1 MTAERKTSHAPNQ
14 GFSLDRQIGH
24 VLRRAYQTANAHL
37 LKQLKHYDLMPQQFA
52 TLVRLRELGATSQ
65 NRLGEAVDMPR
76 ANIHTMVERLQRRG
90 LVATVA
96 DPSDGRR
103 RVVNLTEQGRTL
115 LEELCPIAEESN
127 RIALTALNSGER
139 AMLFDLLQ
147 RLR

>member
-52 TLVRLRELGATSQ
+52 TL
-65 NRLGEAVDMPR
+65 
-76 ANIHTMVERLQRRG
+76 
-90 LVATVA
+90 A